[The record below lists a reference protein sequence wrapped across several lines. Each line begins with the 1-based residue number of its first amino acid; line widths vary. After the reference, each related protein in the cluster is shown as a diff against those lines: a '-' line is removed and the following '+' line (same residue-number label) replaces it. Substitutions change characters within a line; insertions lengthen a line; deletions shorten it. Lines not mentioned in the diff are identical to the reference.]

1 MGGER
6 KVQRGHQNIMHYLLP
21 LVLTAVAAAPR
32 SISCSAHQSSRLNRR
47 NERQTIEKGH
57 VRREGI
63 ATSAT
68 ESVMPLAAAKNRGV
82 RP

>member
-1 MGGER
+1 MKFITCCR
-6 KVQRGHQNIMHYLLP
+6 WYSLPWPPP
-21 LVLTAVAAAPR
+21 LVQAAA
-32 SISCSAHQSSRLNRR
+32 AHVKVRDPTADTD
-47 NERQTIEKGH
+47 RQMIKKEH
-57 VRREGI
+57 VMREGI